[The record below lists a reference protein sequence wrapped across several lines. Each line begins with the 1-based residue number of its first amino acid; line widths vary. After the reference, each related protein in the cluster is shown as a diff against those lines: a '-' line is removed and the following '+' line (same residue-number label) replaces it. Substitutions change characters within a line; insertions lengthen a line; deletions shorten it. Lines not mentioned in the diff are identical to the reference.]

1 MSDASADAAVHQDL
15 AGGLSYVRAQ
25 SFGLLDPSS
34 YNLCGEE
41 SSWASVK
48 LNSFF
53 FMNSRGQFLQKKI
66 ILNIL

>member
-53 FMNSRGQFLQKKI
+53 FHEL
-66 ILNIL
+66 